1 MMKIMKWLN
10 LLKNIYFLDFYNF
23 SKYIQKIRGRKLGY
37 DSCHLFIMLTL
48 QSLVKSF
55 V

>member
-1 MMKIMKWLN
+1 MTKFTKIY
-10 LLKNIYFLDFYNF
+10 IFYFYFYNF
-23 SKYIQKIRGRKLGY
+23 SKYIQKIGGRKLGY
-37 DSCHLFIMLTL
+37 DSCHLFTLLTL